1 MGGRLP
7 ARKLV
12 IVLDD
17 EISVLKA
24 LGRILAAHGFDTEL
38 FCSVQEFQDCAKLDQ
53 AICLVLDIN
62 LNGQSGIEVRR
73 QLAITTP
80 GLPVVFITANDS
92 EGTRRA
98 ARDVGCSAYLPKPF
112 LARSLINAIEKASAE
127 ALH

>member
-1 MGGRLP
+1 MP

-17 EISVLKA
+17 EIGVLKA
-24 LGRILAAHGFDTEL
+24 LGRILTAYGFDSEL
-38 FCSVQEFQDCAKLDQ
+38 FDSVQEFRNCAKLDL

-62 LNGQSGIEVRR
+62 LHRESGIEVRR
-73 QLAITTP
+73 QLAVTNP

-112 LARSLINAIEKASAE
+112 PAKSLINAIEKATAE
-127 ALH
+127 TMY

>member
-1 MGGRLP
+1 LP

-17 EISVLKA
+17 EIGVLKA
-24 LGRILAAHGFDTEL
+24 LGRILTAYGFDSEL
-38 FCSVQEFQDCAKLDQ
+38 FDSVQEFRNCAKLDL

-62 LNGQSGIEVRR
+62 LHRESGIEVRR
-73 QLAITTP
+73 QLAVTNP

>member
-1 MGGRLP
+1 MP

-17 EISVLKA
+17 EISVLKGLERLLTA
-24 LGRILAAHGFDTEL
+24 YGFDTEL

-62 LNGQSGIEVRR
+62 LNGKSGIEVRR
-73 QLAITTP
+73 QLAITNP
-80 GLPVVFITANDS
+80 RLPVVFITANDS

-112 LARSLINAIEKASAE
+112 LAKSLINAIEKASAE

>member
-1 MGGRLP
+1 LP

-17 EISVLKA
+17 EISVLKGLERLLTA
-24 LGRILAAHGFDTEL
+24 YGFDTEL
-38 FCSVQEFQDCAKLDQ
+38 LCSVQEFQDCAKLDQ

-62 LNGQSGIEVRR
+62 LNGKSGIEVRR
-73 QLAITTP
+73 QLAITNP

-112 LARSLINAIEKASAE
+112 LAKSLINAIEKASAE

>member
-1 MGGRLP
+1 MP

-17 EISVLKA
+17 EIGVLKA
-24 LGRILAAHGFDTEL
+24 LGRILTAYGFDSEL
-38 FCSVQEFQDCAKLDQ
+38 FDSVQEFRNCAKLDL

-62 LNGQSGIEVRR
+62 LHRESGIEVRR
-73 QLAITTP
+73 QLAVTNP

-112 LARSLINAIEKASAE
+112 LAKSLINAIEKASAE
-127 ALH
+127 AVHHR

>member
-1 MGGRLP
+1 LP

-17 EISVLKA
+17 EIGVLKA
-24 LGRILAAHGFDTEL
+24 LGRILTAYGFDSEL
-38 FCSVQEFQDCAKLDQ
+38 FCSVQEFQDCANLDR

-62 LNGQSGIEVRR
+62 LQGESGIEVRR
-73 QLAITTP
+73 QLATTNP

-92 EGTRRA
+92 EGTRGA

-112 LARSLINAIEKASAE
+112 LARSLIIAIEKASAE